1 MIKHIVFWNVRDDE
15 KKQDNMAEM
24 RKRLTSLVGKVD
36 GLISAEVGFNYNPKG
51 YDLALYSVFKDKE
64 SLDGYQVHPE
74 HLKVKEF
81 VHSVIT
87 DRCVVD
93 YEEF

>member
-1 MIKHIVFWNVRDDE
+1 MIKHLVFWRVRDDE
-15 KKQDNMAEM
+15 DKQKNMEKM
-24 RKRLTSLVGKVD
+24 RELLTSLVGVVP
-36 GLISAEVGFNYNPKG
+36 GLVSAEIGFNYNPKG
-51 YDLALYSVFKDKE
+51 FDIALYSVFDSKE
-64 SLDGYQVHPE
+64 ALDGYQVHPE

-93 YEEF
+93 FEF